1 MENTESVT
9 GARGPTDSRSRE
21 VESTRREV
29 ASLEVDSAG
38 GGVKVQWRGGEVDGI
53 ELPEEEEDALRGRRC
68 ASESVK
74 LRSELEFFLSE
85 YILCLRYWPESSIV
99 RQ

>member
-38 GGVKVQWRGGEVDGI
+38 GGAKASSISGGVMGRMVNKAKDGWGLL
-53 ELPEEEEDALRGRRC
+53 EGKKLVRQTASGKLLLKEKEEEGKDC
-68 ASESVK
+68 
-74 LRSELEFFLSE
+74 
-85 YILCLRYWPESSIV
+85 
-99 RQ
+99 